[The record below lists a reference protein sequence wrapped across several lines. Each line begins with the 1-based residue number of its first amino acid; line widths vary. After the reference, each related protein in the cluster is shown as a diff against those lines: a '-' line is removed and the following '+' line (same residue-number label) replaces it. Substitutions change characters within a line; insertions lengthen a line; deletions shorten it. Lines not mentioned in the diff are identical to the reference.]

1 MAVLLEVIIVLA
13 AVWGLAARRAPAWA
27 WSGAIGAYLLIWPS
41 LHAVSAWVLTPVWLV
56 FIPAAAVLGLPAL
69 RRKVISQP
77 VLQLFSKLMPSVSDT
92 EREALEAG
100 STWWEADLFSGSP
113 DWRKLLAYGK
123 PVLNAEEQ
131 AFIDGPVD
139 ELCRMI
145 DDWKITEDL
154 HDLPPRV
161 WQFLKQQRF
170 FGMIIPKQYGGLE
183 FTAHGHSSVV
193 MKIASRSITAAV
205 TTMVPNSLGPAQL
218 LLHYGTEKQKDYY
231 LPRLASG
238 EEIPCFALT
247 GPEAGSDAAAMP
259 DRGVVCRQTFNGEET
274 LGIRLNWEKRYITLG
289 PVATVLGLAFKLYD
303 PDQLVGDQEERGIT
317 LALIPT
323 DTPGIDIG
331 NRHFPLNQAFMNGP
345 NRGKD
350 VFIPMDWIIGGQARI
365 GEGWRMLM
373 ECLADG
379 RSISL
384 PALST
389 GAGKLVARTCGAYA
403 AVRKQFKTPIG
414 KFEGISEVLGRI
426 AGNAYV
432 MDAARGLTTLAVDR
446 GEKPSVASAIVK
458 YHLTERMR
466 RVIDDA
472 MDIHGG
478 RGICMGPRNYLARV
492 YQAIPISITVE
503 GANILTRS
511 LIIFGQGAIRCH
523 PYLLREMEAAQKAD
537 VIAFDQGLFGHIKLI
552 TSNLARATFHGLTRA
567 RFAKAPTDREEARY
581 YRQLTRLSAAFA
593 VTAETA
599 LLTLGGELKRK
610 ESLSGRLGDVLSLM
624 YLASAT
630 LKRFEDEGRHTADR
644 PLLEWAV
651 RDALY
656 QAQQKLFEVYDN
668 LPNRALGRVLKWIL
682 FPYSAS
688 YRAPDDALLQRAANV
703 ILRWGTAR
711 ERLTEGLFISGDEND
726 SINQLEVALERA
738 TAAQPVLRNLR
749 NAMRSGQLESGDPE
763 QCLVEAVSAGVID
776 EREAA
781 QVRDAVAARQRVIG
795 VDEFPGDYWKEK
807 NNTWQRNPTPSP
819 QAGQSTS

>member
-1 MAVLLEVIIVLA
+1 MATLLEIMLVIA
-13 AVWGLAARRAPAWA
+13 AAWGLAANRAPAWA
-27 WSGAIGAYLLIWPS
+27 WIGSMGIYLLLWPS
-41 LHAVSAWVLTPVWLV
+41 FHTASPWLLAPVWLV
-56 FIPAAAVLGLPAL
+56 LIPAAAVLGVPVL
-69 RRKVISQP
+69 RRKLVSDP
-77 VLQLFSKLMPSVSDT
+77 VLQLFRKLMPSVSDT

-100 STWWEADLFSGSP
+100 STWWEADLFSGKP
-113 DWRKLLAYGK
+113 DWRKLLAYDK
-123 PVLNAEEQ
+123 PALSAEEQ
-131 AFIDGPVD
+131 AFIDGPVN

-154 HDLPPRV
+154 HDLPLPV

-218 LLHYGTEKQKDYY
+218 LLHYGTEEQKDHY
-231 LPRLASG
+231 LPRLATG

-259 DRGVVCRQTFNGEET
+259 DRGVVCRQLFNGEEL

-289 PVATVLGLAFKLYD
+289 PVATVLGLAFKLFD
-303 PDQLVGDQEERGIT
+303 PDHLIGEQEERGIT

-350 VFIPMDWIIGGQARI
+350 VFIPMDWVIGGQARI

-373 ECLADG
+373 ESLADG

-389 GAGKLVARTCGAYA
+389 GAGKLSARTCGAYA

-426 AGNAYV
+426 AGNAYA
-432 MDAARGLTTLAVDR
+432 MDAARGLTTLAVDT

-523 PYLLREMEAAQKAD
+523 PWLLKEMEAAQKND
-537 VIAFDQGLFGHIKLI
+537 VIAFDRALFGHIGLLA
-552 TSNLARATFHGLTRA
+552 SNLARATFHGLTCA
-567 RFAKAPTDREEARY
+567 RFAQTPTGREEARY

-599 LLTLGGELKRK
+599 LLTLGGALKRK
-610 ESLSGRLGDVLSLM
+610 ESISGRLGDVLSMM
-624 YLASAT
+624 YIASAA
-630 LKRFEDEGRHTADR
+630 LKRFEDEGRQPADR
-644 PLLEWAV
+644 PLLEWTI

-668 LPNRALGRVLKWIL
+668 LPNHLLGRVLKWIL

-703 ILRWGTAR
+703 VLRWGTAR
-711 ERLTEGLFISGDEND
+711 ERLTEGLFISGEEND
-726 SINQLEVALERA
+726 PIYQLEVALECA
-738 TAAQPVLRNLR
+738 TAAQPVLANLR

-763 QCLVEAVSAGVID
+763 LRLAEAVSAGIID

-781 QVRDAVAARQRVIG
+781 QVRAAIAARQQVIG

-807 NNTWQRNPTPSP
+807 NSSWQRNPTPSP